1 MTANLDIANRALQFF
16 GSRTNMSS
24 AEFTNQTSNEAV
36 QAQLIMFKLRDELNR
51 MAPWNCAKKYANLTL
66 ITSQPGTPENSA
78 AGPPLWVPGIPP
90 PQWSYEY
97 QYPTDCV
104 RPRFLLPQY
113 TSLAGGTPIYPLG
126 TVTGFSPIG
135 WTGPALKYE
144 VSSDQ
149 FFPVVAAAVATGGTG
164 YNIGDTV
171 TLAQPSFTFTQ
182 AALGLPPQPLVS
194 FTMPVGAPAV
204 LSVTGTGGGGAITS
218 VSVINQIFDE
228 PAGTVVGGSYF
239 STQNPTGVAQGSTSG
254 SGTGATFNL
263 SFGAQGSQRVII
275 CNQEA
280 AILCYN
286 TRVTDPNVMDEFFQ
300 DAWVAVL
307 AARLVFQLSGDKG
320 LANQALSTANRL
332 VAEARIADGNE
343 NLTVNDVTPD
353 WMRTRGNFGGP
364 NWEYTPNMSFD
375 WGSFYSPY

>member
-16 GSRTNMSS
+16 GSRTNMTS

-36 QAQLIMFKLRDELNR
+36 QTQLIMFKLRDELNR
-51 MAPWNCAKKYANLTL
+51 MAPWNCTKKYANLTL

-149 FFPVVAAAVATGGTG
+149 FFPVTGAAVATPGAG
-164 YNIGDTV
+164 YSVGDTI
-171 TLAQPSFTFTQ
+171 TLAQPSYTFTQ
-182 AALGLPPQPLVS
+182 AFGGITNS
-194 FTMPVGAPAV
+194 FTMPVGAPAILQV
-204 LSVTGTGGGGAITS
+204 ATIGGGGAVAT
-218 VSVINQIFDE
+218 VTVVNQIFDE
-228 PAGTVVGGSYF
+228 PSGTVIGGSYF
-239 STQNPTGVAQGSTSG
+239 STQNATGV
-254 SGTGATFNL
+254 
-263 SFGAQGSQRVII
+263 
-275 CNQEA
+275 
-280 AILCYN
+280 
-286 TRVTDPNVMDEFFQ
+286 
-300 DAWVAVL
+300 
-307 AARLVFQLSGDKG
+307 
-320 LANQALSTANRL
+320 
-332 VAEARIADGNE
+332 
-343 NLTVNDVTPD
+343 
-353 WMRTRGNFGGP
+353 
-364 NWEYTPNMSFD
+364 
-375 WGSFYSPY
+375 

>member
-97 QYPTDCV
+97 QYPSDCV
-104 RPRFLLPQY
+104 RPRNLLPQY

-135 WTGPALKYE
+135 WTGPALKFE
-144 VSSDQ
+144 VASDQ
-149 FFPVVAAAVATGGTG
+149 FFPVTAAAVNTGGSG
-164 YNIGDTV
+164 YVLGDTI
-171 TLAQPSFTFTQ
+171 TLVQPSFTFTQ
-182 AALGLPPQPLVS
+182 TAFQQTAS
-194 FTMPVGAPAV
+194 FTMPVGAPAILTV
-204 LSVTGTGGGGAITS
+204 IGVAGGAVTS
-218 VSVINQIFDE
+218 VSVVNQIFDE

-239 STQNPTGVAQGSTSG
+239 STQNPNNVAQGSTSG

-263 SFGAQGSQRVII
+263 TFGSQGSQRVII

-307 AARLVFQLSGDKG
+307 AARLVFQLSGDKA
-320 LANQALSTANRL
+320 LANQAITQTNRL
-332 VAEARIADGNE
+332 IAEARIADGNE
-343 NLTVNDVTPD
+343 GITINDVTPD

-364 NWEYTPNMSFD
+364 NWEYSPNMSFD

>member
-1 MTANLDIANRALQFF
+1 MTTSVDIANRALIDAGMHKKINSLTQD
-16 GSRTNMSS
+16 S
-24 AEFTNQTSNEAV
+24 EEA
-36 QAQLIMFKLRDELNR
+36 ATINALIFLLRDELNR
-51 MAPWNCAKKYANLTL
+51 MAPWNCARKYTNLVY
-66 ITSQPGTPENSA
+66 ITAQPGTPENSA

-97 QYPTDCV
+97 QYPPDCL
-104 RPRFLLPQY
+104 RPRFIIPQY

-149 FFPVVAAAVATGGTG
+149 FFPVLSAAPVFGGTG
-164 YNIGDTV
+164 YSVGDTI

-182 AALGLPPQPLVS
+182 AALGLPPQPVVTY
-194 FTMPVGAPAV
+194 TMPVGAAAT
-204 LSVTGTGGGGAITS
+204 LTVTAAPGGS
-218 VSVINQIFDE
+218 VSAVSVNSVIYNESTIATF
-228 PAGTVVGGSYF
+228 GGSYF
-239 STQNPTGVAQGSTSG
+239 STQNPTGVLQGSTSG

-263 SFGAQGSQRVII
+263 TFGAKGSQRVII

-286 TRVTDPNVMDEFFQ
+286 AVVTDPDVMDQFFQ
-300 DAWVAVL
+300 DAW
-307 AARLVFQLSGDKG
+307 AAILSARIIRQFTGDLN
-320 LANQALSTANRL
+320 LANQQINIANRL
-332 VAEARIADGNE
+332 IAEARIADGNE

-353 WMRTRGNFGGP
+353 WFRTRGNFGGP

>member
-16 GSRTNMSS
+16 GSRTNMSAS
-24 AEFTNQTSNEAV
+24 EFANNTSNEAI
-36 QAQLIMFKLRDELNR
+36 QANLIMFKERDALNR
-51 MAPWNCAKKYANLTL
+51 MAPWNCSRKYANLTL

-78 AGPPLWVPGIPP
+78 AGPPLWVPGLPP
-90 PQWSYEY
+90 PQWAYEY
-97 QYPTDCV
+97 QYPVDCV

-149 FFPVVAAAVATGGTG
+149 FFPVTAAAVATPGTG
-164 YNIGDTV
+164 YNVGDLI

-182 AALGLPPQPLVS
+182 AAFAQTVS
-194 FTMPVGAPAV
+194 YTMPVGAPAILQV
-204 LSVTGTGGGGAITS
+204 ATVGGGGSLLTVTI
-218 VSVINQIFDE
+218 VNQIFDVA
-228 PAGTVVGGSYF
+228 AGTSIGGSYF
-239 STQNPTGVAQGSTSG
+239 STQNATGVLQGSTTG

-263 SFGAQGSQRVII
+263 TFGAQGAQRVII

-286 TRVTDPNVMDEFFQ
+286 TRITDPNVMDELFQ
-300 DAWVAVL
+300 DAWIAIT
-307 AARLVFQLSGDKG
+307 AARLVFQLSGDKA
-320 LANQALSTANRL
+320 LANMAIGETNRMIAN
-332 VAEARIADGNE
+332 ARIADGNE
-343 NLTVNDVTPD
+343 NITVNDVTPD
-353 WMRTRGNFGGP
+353 WLRTRGNFGGP
-364 NWEYTPNMSFD
+364 NWEYSPNMSFD